1 MRASEGSSCPRPSHI
16 VYSSQIFDV
25 KGAEHWGRS
34 RPMSDDEPDW
44 LEEQGSARKAA
55 AQRNALESDDSLSI
69 DDVGSADDNVGASQE
84 TDEPKPKPKGKGRTP
99 PLSVLPLQLAPKVR
113 RDMLLLEANDLTL
126 DFSGDF
132 GVLGKMHLRK
142 GSSTAAAVASSSQGE
157 ADGSVADIR
166 QTAMFD
172 LKGKVYDADIIPC
185 NTLCLLQV
193 DGSKAKI
200 EAVFS
205 DYLQL
210 SAPRDSIFDAQEVS
224 HGELGEGF
232 FDDDDVLSNV
242 DGGSEEEE
250 ELGPLREGAKKGKSA
265 GKSGRKPVARKSAG
279 GGAKRKSASGA
290 GKPPAKKEKK

>member
-1 MRASEGSSCPRPSHI
+1 MPRPSHI

-55 AQRNALESDDSLSI
+55 AQRKALESDDSLSI

-113 RDMLLLEANDLTL
+113 RDMLLLEANDSTL

-142 GSSTAAAVASSSQGE
+142 GSSTAAA
-157 ADGSVADIR
+157 DICAIVR
-166 QTAMFD
+166 PTR
-172 LKGKVYDADIIPC
+172 
-185 NTLCLLQV
+185 
-193 DGSKAKI
+193 
-200 EAVFS
+200 
-205 DYLQL
+205 
-210 SAPRDSIFDAQEVS
+210 SAPSS
-224 HGELGEGF
+224 
-232 FDDDDVLSNV
+232 
-242 DGGSEEEE
+242 
-250 ELGPLREGAKKGKSA
+250 
-265 GKSGRKPVARKSAG
+265 
-279 GGAKRKSASGA
+279 
-290 GKPPAKKEKK
+290 

>member
-1 MRASEGSSCPRPSHI
+1 MS
-16 VYSSQIFDV
+16 
-25 KGAEHWGRS
+25 
-34 RPMSDDEPDW
+34 SDDEPDW

-55 AQRNALESDDSLSI
+55 AQRSALESDDSLSI
-69 DDVGSADDNVGASQE
+69 DDVGASQE
-84 TDEPKPKPKGKGRTP
+84 TDEPKPKPKGKGRAP
-99 PLSVLPLQLAPKVR
+99 PSSVLPLQLAPKVR
-113 RDMLLLEANDLTL
+113 RDMLLLEANDSTL

-142 GSSTAAAVASSSQGE
+142 GSSTAAAVANSSQGE